1 MYAIIEDGGRQYRVE
16 EGQVLDLDYRDASTG
31 DEVTFDRVL
40 AVRGEEGIQLGRPTV
55 EAAAVTGE
63 VVGVN
68 QGPKIVVQK
77 FRRRK
82 GYRRKTGHRQLHTR
96 IRINKIRFGAETSDD
111 SSADRPGAQPTA
123 EDTSSPDSSARE
135 AASE

>member
-1 MYAIIEDGGRQYRVE
+1 MYAIIQDSGRQYRVE

-55 EAAAVTGE
+55 ESAAVTGE

-82 GYRRKTGHRQLHTR
+82 GYRRRTGHRQLFTQ
-96 IRINKIRFGAETSDD
+96 IRINKIRFGPDTGDD
-111 SSADRPGAQPTA
+111 SPPDQ
-123 EDTSSPDSSARE
+123 PDSE
-135 AASE
+135 

>member
-1 MYAIIEDGGRQYRVE
+1 MYAIIEDSGRQYRVE

-40 AVRGEEGIQLGRPTV
+40 AVRGEEGIQLGQPTV
-55 EAAAVTGE
+55 ESAAVTGE

-82 GYRRKTGHRQLHTR
+82 GYRRRTGHRQLHTR
-96 IRINKIRFGAETSDD
+96 IRINKIRFGSQASDD
-111 SSADRPGAQPTA
+111 SAPADPGPGSST
-123 EDTSSPDSSARE
+123 EDAGSDASPADAG
-135 AASE
+135 SE